1 MTQDDRPEFWE
12 LLTLDELRE
21 RYSVRG
27 ELDGLSPKEQEDRL
41 EFIRWCMAI
50 GILEEDG
57 TSWMGHSPPWRV
69 QPSCPKAVRRR
80 VQALPAV
87 ATKTVRSVTV

>member
-57 TSWMGHSPPWRV
+57 TSWMGHRHGEFSQAAQKQFADGSKRYQRWRRK
-69 QPSCPKAVRRR
+69 QSDP
-80 VQALPAV
+80 
-87 ATKTVRSVTV
+87 